1 MPQASFSTTGLSV
14 PQANFERQ
22 AQRRSLST
30 WLLEA
35 LHCSRLRQAERV
47 LRQFAH
53 LIAES
58 DQRAISN
65 TPDLKGPDNVDE

>member
-1 MPQASFSTTGLSV
+1 M
-14 PQANFERQ
+14 
-22 AQRRSLST
+22 
-30 WLLEA
+30 LEA